1 MPWMNR
7 WVVLLVVVALSWTP
21 AEAQEDGRR
30 AWQQRLEVQVPMAA
44 PTVAL
49 EPVNPF
55 DEPYDTPPELGNATL
70 PERYDVRGRAE
81 VAAHI
86 GTEGDCSGVVPLE
99 LPFPNTI
106 SSIVPAF
113 REARFEPAKAGS
125 RTVASWAVVSVTLSG
140 KIKRAEIVSQV
151 LESVDP
157 AIPPTPSSTV
167 PEYDAGRLA
176 ALTAADPE
184 ALSTAASVRRM
195 RVRMPGREVEV
206 PVRALVHLT
215 ADGQCDRFVPLEM
228 DPGIERW
235 FARFLQSWRVQP
247 ATLDGQ
253 PTDAWMIYTARFRL
267 RFSTISS
274 DAERVLTDRRWEP
287 VAHAPAATIRGEG

>member
-1 MPWMNR
+1 MAWMNR
-7 WVVLLVVVALSWTP
+7 WVVLLVVAALSWVP
-21 AEAQEDGRR
+21 AEAQERGTR
-30 AWQQRLEVQVPMAA
+30 AWQQRLEVEVPMAA

-49 EPVNPF
+49 APINPF
-55 DEPYDTPPELGNATL
+55 DEPYDTPPELGSGTP
-70 PERYDVRGRAE
+70 PERYDVVGRAE

-99 LPFPNTI
+99 LPFPHSI

-113 REARFEPAKAGS
+113 REARFEPAKAGN
-125 RTVASWAVVSVTLSG
+125 RTVASWAVVNVTLSG
-140 KIKRAEIVSQV
+140 KVKDAEIVSQV

-176 ALTAADPE
+176 ALTAAPPE
-184 ALSTAASVRRM
+184 SITTPPSVRRL
-195 RVRMPGREVEV
+195 RVRMPGRDVEV

-215 ADGQCDRFVPLEM
+215 AEGTCDRFVPLEM
-228 DPGIERW
+228 DPGLERW

-247 ATLDGQ
+247 AVLDGQ
-253 PTDAWMIYTARFRL
+253 PTDAWMIYTARFNLRL
-267 RFSTISS
+267 SSISS
-274 DAERVLTDRRWEP
+274 DSERVLSDRRWQP
-287 VAHAPAATIRGEG
+287 VADAPVATTRGEG